1 MPKKQ
6 LKKENCTV
14 SVVVPTYN
22 EAKNIVLL
30 VDELVNIHNNQ
41 AHDYYKLE
49 IIIVDDNSPD
59 GTGNILDHLAKK
71 YHGQKCSVIPI
82 HRQGKLGLGTAVVA
96 GFKQAKGS
104 IVGVMD
110 ADLSHPPEIIHNMIE
125 PILTD
130 AAELTVGSRYVQ
142 GGGVEVWPWHRK
154 LMSRVAT
161 LLARPLTKIRDP
173 MSGLFFIKKDLLY
186 GVDLGTEG
194 YKIGL
199 EIFVKTKYKTF
210 QEVPYLFR
218 NREFGQSK
226 LDTKENLR
234 YLQELGRLYWY
245 KLKMT

>member
-22 EAKNIVLL
+22 ERKNIVLL
-30 VDELVNIHNNQ
+30 VDELSQIYNKHLY
-41 AHDYYKLE
+41 AYCKFE

-59 GTGNILDHLAKK
+59 GTGKVIDDLAKK
-71 YHGQKCSVIPI
+71 YQGKKYRVIAL

-110 ADLSHPPEIIHNMIE
+110 ADLSHPPEIIPNMIE
-125 PILTD
+125 PILKGK
-130 AAELTVGSRYVQ
+130 AELTVGSRYVQ

-154 LMSRVAT
+154 LMSRIAT
-161 LLARPLTKIRDP
+161 LLASPLTKIHDP
-173 MSGLFFIKKDLLY
+173 MSGLFFIKKDLLK
-186 GVDLGTEG
+186 GIDLGTEG

-199 EIFVKTKYKTF
+199 EIFVKTNYKTF
-210 QEVPYLFR
+210 EEVPYLFR

-226 LDTKENLR
+226 LNTKENMR

-245 KLKMT
+245 KRLR